1 MKKLGLS
8 AKVILT
14 LVLVLALVMVAGS
27 LLLIQNQKNLLKQ
40 KMEKEA
46 AILSNSVGLTINNLI
61 TGGVRNRDYLQKMT
75 EELGSLPGIHEIV
88 VYDREGV
95 VLADSDK
102 KWIGQ
107 SKAKEFEDV
116 KNVLETGKGF
126 RGTEMVEGKKLYSN
140 AFPIY
145 LEAGGKRDIAAVGEV
160 NVDFEKVTQALT
172 LQEQADLLAKV
183 VGFSLEKIMH
193 DDAED
198 QSYLQS
204 LTEELGKTEGVQEL
218 VIYNPEGV
226 VIGDTDR
233 KWLGENKAGEFEDLK
248 EVLKT
253 QRPYQNYEIYEEGEV
268 FSSLVP
274 VFSKDKK
281 FIAVVEA
288 AMSISFVQAQVAL
301 ARNRIL
307 LLTLV
312 SILVV
317 SLLIF
322 LLLRKNVLSPIQKL
336 ANTMKQIA
344 IGDLSKRADITSGD
358 EIGEMAE
365 TFNNMATSIQ
375 DKNEEI
381 QTFNE
386 ELQTSNEE
394 LKTANEELRETQE
407 KLVQKEKLAAVGQLA
422 SGVGHELR
430 NPLGVMKNAVYYIKT
445 KVGGGAEKVAK
456 HLRILEKEID
466 GSTKII
472 SDLLGFSRTRKP
484 AIAPTDV
491 NHIIENIIPT
501 LEVPSNVR
509 IAKELRNISPAMVDS
524 DQVRQVFLNLFLNGI
539 QAMNEGGLLTV
550 ETGKKDNFIEVLVKD
565 TGCGIPK
572 ENLSKLFDPFF
583 TTKSRGIGLG
593 LAVSHGIVERNGGSI
608 EVQSVIGKG
617 TTFTVL
623 LPQSVG

>member
-1 MKKLGLS
+1 M
-8 AKVILT
+8 
-14 LVLVLALVMVAGS
+14 
-27 LLLIQNQKNLLKQ
+27 
-40 KMEKEA
+40 
-46 AILSNSVGLTINNLI
+46 
-61 TGGVRNRDYLQKMT
+61 
-75 EELGSLPGIHEIV
+75 
-88 VYDREGV
+88 
-95 VLADSDK
+95 
-102 KWIGQ
+102 
-107 SKAKEFEDV
+107 
-116 KNVLETGKGF
+116 
-126 RGTEMVEGKKLYSN
+126 
-140 AFPIY
+140 
-145 LEAGGKRDIAAVGEV
+145 
-160 NVDFEKVTQALT
+160 
-172 LQEQADLLAKV
+172 
-183 VGFSLEKIMH
+183 
-193 DDAED
+193 
-198 QSYLQS
+198 
-204 LTEELGKTEGVQEL
+204 
-218 VIYNPEGV
+218 IYNPEGV

-445 KVGGGAEKVAK
+445 KVGGSDEKVAK